1 MPAEVELLQAIA
13 SSEVTHVIINHSAY
27 ARHWPPFSAQRSTA
41 SAKSRL
47 FGAKSLSKHRLVHT
61 FYKPSNVE
69 KDGHRQPG
77 EHWVLHR

>member
-1 MPAEVELLQAIA
+1 MPAEVELLQGIA
-13 SSEVTHVIINHSAY
+13 SFEVAQVIINQSAY

-41 SAKSRL
+41 LAKNRL